1 VNGAGYLNATGV
13 IAGSAYSLTKDGTG
27 ELRLAGSNTYGGG
40 TIVNQGILRVTSTGS
55 NVLKNILTV
64 GNGVDAAEV
73 IIAPASG
80 APGTVANNS
89 VITVNTNATLSLNAP
104 AGGYYLETFKLN
116 GGTLDL
122 GGGVVALYEQTSTTA
137 TRSFTMDG
145 GTVRNGT
152 LGISGGDTLATLFS
166 TVASSKTSTI
176 SSNLSIGGYQVQMDV
191 ADGAAAIDLDV
202 SGAIIGNIGFRKL
215 GAGVMALSKSDGST
229 VVRVGDSAVA
239 AGTVLANNQSG
250 SAFGNTRV
258 VVNAGGTLGGT
269 GFIGGVLSNGTS
281 AANANVTLTGTL
293 ADGRA
298 VLSPGSVNATG
309 SASIIGMLTVGD
321 ATQNNNVTFANY
333 STLLAQVGNAGSSD
347 LLTIVGNL
355 SLAST
360 SNQDALAIL
369 PLTGATPSGTYTLA
383 TFTGTLTGRFDAVTF
398 NGLAL
403 PTGYEL
409 RYLNATGQTVTN
421 LNPIAGG
428 GSIVFVTPVLVPE
441 PGAASLALGSA
452 AIGLLRRRRLAAR

>member
-1 VNGAGYLNATGV
+1 
-13 IAGSAYSLTKDGTG
+13 
-27 ELRLAGSNTYGGG
+27 
-40 TIVNQGILRVTSTGS
+40 
-55 NVLKNILTV
+55 
-64 GNGVDAAEV
+64 
-73 IIAPASG
+73 
-80 APGTVANNS
+80 
-89 VITVNTNATLSLNAP
+89 
-104 AGGYYLETFKLN
+104 
-116 GGTLDL
+116 
-122 GGGVVALYEQTSTTA
+122 
-137 TRSFTMDG
+137 
-145 GTVRNGT
+145 
-152 LGISGGDTLATLFS
+152 
-166 TVASSKTSTI
+166 VASSKTSTI

-191 ADGAAAIDLDV
+191 ADGAAAVDLDV

-383 TFTGTLTGRFDAVTF
+383 TFTGTLTGRFDAVTL

-452 AIGLLRRRRLAAR
+452 ASGLLRRRRLAAR